1 MASSPKRASNAG
13 GKSRRKNVTLD
24 LRTARQ
30 MLPLVRSIV
39 SDMSNTKDHLKELKP
54 EHDSLEK
61 NRRELSW
68 DARQRRYVLADEIA
82 SAEKHLNGIKAELD
96 ALGLSLSDSMGYQ
109 VDFPT
114 KINGRTAAFTW
125 QLGED
130 GVAHWHYA
138 GEQLRR
144 PIPDDWQHG
153 NPIRHRSEP

>member
-1 MASSPKRASNAG
+1 MASSPKRASNAS
-13 GKSRRKNVTLD
+13 GKARRKNVTLD
-24 LRTARQ
+24 LQTARQ

-39 SDMSNTKDHLKELKP
+39 SDISSTKDSLQRLKP

-82 SAEKHLNGIKAELD
+82 SAEKHLSGIKAELD
-96 ALGLSLSDSMGYQ
+96 SLGLSLSDATGYEI
-109 VDFPT
+109 DFPT

-130 GVAHWHYA
+130 GLGHWHYA

-144 PIPDDWQHG
+144 PIPEDWQHG
-153 NPIRHRSEP
+153 TPIRHRSEP